1 MQHEKEQIMDER
13 PRILDLLID
22 QYQESTDGDSFLS
35 KVLFH
40 QLYKELRILDPA
52 TADRI
57 ITLVCALCGDYEK
70 GAYVAGIK
78 TGMQMCRELVLW
90 AP

>member
-1 MQHEKEQIMDER
+1 MEHESVQIKENEQG
-13 PRILDLLID
+13 ILDLLID

-40 QLYKELRILDPA
+40 QLYTELRLIEPD

-57 ITLVCALCGDYEK
+57 ITMVCALCGDYER

-78 TGMQMCRELVLW
+78 TGMQMCRDLGL
-90 AP
+90 

>member
-1 MQHEKEQIMDER
+1 MEYEKDQVAEER
-13 PRILDLLID
+13 PGILDLLID
-22 QYQESTDGDSFLS
+22 QYQESADGDSFLS

-40 QLYKELRILDPA
+40 QLYKELRILDPD

-78 TGMQMCRELVLW
+78 TGMQMCRELGL
-90 AP
+90 

>member
-1 MQHEKEQIMDER
+1 MEHEKAKFKEER
-13 PRILDLLID
+13 PGILDLLID
-22 QYQESTDGDSFLS
+22 QYQESTDCDSFLS

-40 QLYKELRILDPA
+40 QLYTELRLIEPD

-57 ITLVCALCGDYEK
+57 ITMVCALCGDYER

-78 TGMQMCRELVLW
+78 TGMQMCRELGL
-90 AP
+90 

>member
-1 MQHEKEQIMDER
+1 MEHEKDQVAEER
-13 PRILDLLID
+13 PGILDLLID

-35 KVLFH
+35 KMLFH
-40 QLYKELRILDPA
+40 QLYKELRILDSD

-57 ITLVCALCGDYEK
+57 ISLVCALCGDYEK

-78 TGMQMCRELVLW
+78 TGMQMCRELGL
-90 AP
+90 

>member
-1 MQHEKEQIMDER
+1 MEHEKGQTVEY
-13 PRILDLLID
+13 PHGILDLLFD
-22 QYQESTDGDSFLS
+22 QYQESSDGDSFLS
-35 KVLFH
+35 RVLFH
-40 QLYKELRILDPA
+40 QLYKELRILEPD

-78 TGMQMCRELVLW
+78 NGMQMCRELGL
-90 AP
+90 

>member
-1 MQHEKEQIMDER
+1 MEHEKVQSKEDGAG
-13 PRILDLLID
+13 ILGLLIE
-22 QYQESTDGDSFLS
+22 QHQESKDGDTFLS

-40 QLYKELRILDPA
+40 QLYMELRPLDPD

-70 GAYVAGIK
+70 DAYVAGIK
-78 TGMQMCRELVLW
+78 TGIQMCHELEL
-90 AP
+90 

>member
-1 MQHEKEQIMDER
+1 MDHEKEQS
-13 PRILDLLID
+13 PTAQPGILDLLID
-22 QYQESTDGDSFLS
+22 QYQESADGDSFLS

-40 QLYKELRILDPA
+40 QLYKELRILDPD

-70 GAYVAGIK
+70 DAYVAGIK
-78 TGMQMCRELVLW
+78 TGIQMCHELEL
-90 AP
+90 